1 MKVSISCLYTALL
14 LLRSTSKATAK
25 SGRSQLRGHSAADRK
40 LLGNVVGLELI
51 DTISGKRVATLL
63 EGTEVNLDRL
73 PSTSLNINAV
83 IAVDQVASTNSVK
96 F

>member
-1 MKVSISCLYTALL
+1 MKVSTSCLYTALL
-14 LLRSTSKATAK
+14 LLRSTSKSTAN
-25 SGRSQLRGHSAADRK
+25 SERSQLRGHSAGDRK
-40 LLGNVVGLELI
+40 LVGNVVGLELI
-51 DTISGKRVATLL
+51 DTISGKRVAMLS
-63 EGTEVNLDRL
+63 EGTEVNLDTL